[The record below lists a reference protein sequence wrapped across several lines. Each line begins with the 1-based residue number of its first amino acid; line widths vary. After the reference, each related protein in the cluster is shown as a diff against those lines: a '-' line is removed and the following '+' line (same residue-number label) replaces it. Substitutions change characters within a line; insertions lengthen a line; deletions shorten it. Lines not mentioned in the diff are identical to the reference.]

1 MKNKIS
7 ILLVIAAMLTGA
19 CNQPCKQINK
29 NIKQSIYASID
40 VSTSELNVTDTL
52 HVQQSYFKTEN
63 GLLFKLNKNLN
74 LTVVNEGFS
83 LNTIEPDTADADGL
97 SKTYSLL
104 LDKKSGNEDVMIVL
118 EYSGLINDEFKQGA
132 AEYARGF
139 SETKGT
145 ITEKGV
151 YLAGSTYWLPSL
163 EVDVLSTFDLT
174 VQIDT
179 GWNVVSQGE
188 RTINQVI
195 NDKQVVKYHSP
206 EPMDEVYLIAAK
218 WTEYSLQAGGV
229 LVQAFLRTPDAELA
243 NKYLGVTSGFLDMYN
258 DIIGPYPY
266 TKFALVENFWETGYG
281 MPSFTL
287 LGEKVIRFPWLLYSS
302 YPHELLHNY
311 WGNSVFVDNSQGNW
325 CEGITVYMADH
336 LFQEQKG
343 NGAPYRRNQLQ
354 KFTDYVNE
362 DNDFPVSEFINR
374 NNSAEEAIGYG
385 KSMMLNNMLRW
396 EYGDDKFKKA
406 YSKFYNDYKY
416 VKASFNDIQKS
427 FEAVTGE
434 DLDSFF
440 TQWVT
445 RTGAP
450 TLDLS
455 FVNVKNNSDKY
466 TLGFILKQ
474 VQKEDIFNINIPV
487 VVYLEGENEVIKEK
501 IVMNQREQAFSLTYD
516 KKPLRIDIDPEF
528 QIMRRVNRKE
538 VPASL
543 TQVFGEKEAMIIT
556 PKNSKHREA
565 FTSLAKMWQ
574 TTQEAQGK
582 KLIIVSD
589 DEIDAIPTDK
599 AVWIL
604 GFENKY
610 SNSINITEKYSSTLS
625 NENIEKLNNLKK
637 EGAIVFAIPN
647 PKNVYHTVGFVGANN
662 GDAINALSRK
672 LLHYGKYGYL
682 GFEGEGATNVLKGSL
697 PALDSPMN
705 YIIDDKAEIKAVIIP
720 RKALYESKQKEAPKG
735 HRHG

>member
-1 MKNKIS
+1 MKNKTS
-7 ILLVIAAMLTGA
+7 ILLAILGLLALA
-19 CNQPCKQINK
+19 CNQVDKQPNK
-29 NIKQSIYASID
+29 NIHQQIYSTID
-40 VSTSELNVTDTL
+40 VTNSMLSVTDTL
-52 HVQQSYFKTEN
+52 YVHHSYFNTEN

-74 LTVVNEGFS
+74 LNVINEGLS
-83 LNTIEPDTADADGL
+83 LNEIETDTADADVL
-97 SKTYSLL
+97 SKTYSLV
-104 LDKKSGNEDVMIVL
+104 LDKKSGNDDVMIVL
-118 EYSGLINDEFKQGA
+118 QYSGLINDEFKKGA

-163 EVDVLSTFDLT
+163 EAEVLSSFDLT

-188 RTINQVI
+188 RTINQEE
-195 NDKQVVKYHSP
+195 NGKQIVKYHSP
-206 EPMDEVYLIAAK
+206 EPMDEVYLIAAQ
-218 WTEYSLQAGGV
+218 WTEYSLQAGDV
-229 LVQAFLRTPDAELA
+229 LVQAFLRTPDAALA
-243 NKYLGVTSGFLDMYN
+243 NKYLGVTSGFIDMYN

-311 WGNSVFVDNSQGNW
+311 WGNSVFVDYSQGNW

-343 NGAPYRRNQLQ
+343 NGASYRRTSLQ

-362 DNDFPVSEFINR
+362 DNDFPVSEFLNR
-374 NNSAEEAIGYG
+374 NNSAEEAVGYG
-385 KSMMLNNMLRW
+385 KSMMINNMLRW
-396 EYGDDKFKKA
+396 EFGDDKFKEA

-427 FEAVTGE
+427 FEAVTDE
-434 DLDSFF
+434 NLDAFF

-450 TLDLS
+450 TLNIS
-455 FVNVKNNSDKY
+455 EVNVNESEEKY
-466 TLGFILKQ
+466 SLNFTLKQ
-474 VQKEDIFNINIPV
+474 EQKEDIFNINIPV
-487 VVYLEGENEVIKEK
+487 VVYLEGETQVIEEK
-501 IVMNQREQAFSLTYD
+501 IAMNQREKTFSLNYD

-543 TQVFGEKEAMIIT
+543 TQVFGEKEAMIIV
-556 PKNSKHREA
+556 PENSKHSDA
-565 FTSLAKMWQ
+565 YTSLAKMWQ

-582 KLIIVSD
+582 KLIVVSD
-589 DEIDAIPTDK
+589 NEIDAIPTDK

-610 SNSINITEKYSSTLS
+610 SDFVNITEKYSSTLGS
-625 NENIEKLNNLKK
+625 EKLETLTNLKK
-637 EGAIVFAIPN
+637 EGAIVYAVPN
-647 PKNVYHTVGFVGANN
+647 PNNVYHTVGFVGANN
-662 GDAINALSRK
+662 SDAINALSRK

-705 YIIDDKAEIKAVIIP
+705 YIIDAEAEINAVIKP
-720 RKALYESKQKEAPKG
+720 RKALYESKKKEAPKG
-735 HRHG
+735 HHHG